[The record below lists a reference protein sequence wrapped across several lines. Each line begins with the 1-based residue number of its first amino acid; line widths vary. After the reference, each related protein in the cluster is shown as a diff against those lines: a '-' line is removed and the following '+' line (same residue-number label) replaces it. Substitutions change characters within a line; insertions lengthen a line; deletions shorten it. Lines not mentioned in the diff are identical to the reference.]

1 MQPGCKGSRYAWSA
15 VISRIVIVNGNEPN
29 YVPCDLVNE
38 FINNENT
45 DERKASES
53 FNSTLEIVNIVMEV
67 SKEVKEIAE
76 YLDDGHEGG
85 TYDVQEVEHG
95 DAGVEA

>member
-1 MQPGCKGSRYAWSA
+1 M
-15 VISRIVIVNGNEPN
+15 
-29 YVPCDLVNE
+29 PCDLVNE

-53 FNSTLEIVNIVMEV
+53 FDSTLEIVNIVMEV

-95 DAGVEA
+95 DAEVEA

>member
-1 MQPGCKGSRYAWSA
+1 M
-15 VISRIVIVNGNEPN
+15 
-29 YVPCDLVNE
+29 PCDLVDE

-53 FNSTLEIVNIVMEV
+53 FNSTLEIVNIDMEDSKDV
-67 SKEVKEIAE
+67 SKIVEH
-76 YLDDGHEGG
+76 LDDGHEGG

-95 DAGVEA
+95 DAEVEALKPTKCSA